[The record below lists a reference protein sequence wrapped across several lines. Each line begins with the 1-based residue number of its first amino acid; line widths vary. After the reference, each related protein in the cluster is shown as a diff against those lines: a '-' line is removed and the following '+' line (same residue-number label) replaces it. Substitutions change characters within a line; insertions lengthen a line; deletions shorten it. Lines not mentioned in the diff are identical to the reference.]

1 MGPRPTYPLNSG
13 HVTAPTRFR
22 RVKPMDPRR
31 STHTSGWPDLI
42 FVRQV
47 SDEERLAA
55 KALAGEAID

>member
-1 MGPRPTYPLNSG
+1 M
-13 HVTAPTRFR
+13 
-22 RVKPMDPRR
+22 KPMDPRR